1 METKTPIPV
10 NKAIREAIEF
20 GFRERFII
28 RNNRIHGLTSNKDY
42 LSTEF
47 AIAESYPVTLEN
59 GKKGHI
65 NYIVLNNGGLG
76 FLLNEIK
83 IIAGHKAQTEE
94 DPDSIEHIIE
104 NIYSA

>member
-1 METKTPIPV
+1 METKNAIPL

-20 GFRERFII
+20 GFRERFVI
-28 RNNRIHGLTSNKDY
+28 RNNHIRGLSSNKDFS
-42 LSTEF
+42 STEF
-47 AIAESYPVTLEN
+47 AVAESYPVILEN

-76 FLLNEIK
+76 FLVDEIK
-83 IIAGHKAQTEE
+83 IINTSQKHTEE
-94 DPDSIEHIIE
+94 ELDSIELILE